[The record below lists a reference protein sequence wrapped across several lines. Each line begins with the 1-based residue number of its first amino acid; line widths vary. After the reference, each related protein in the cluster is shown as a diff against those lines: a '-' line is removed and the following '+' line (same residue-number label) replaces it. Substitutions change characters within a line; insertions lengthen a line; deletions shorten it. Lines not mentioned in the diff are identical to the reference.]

1 MPSASTEQLGD
12 RRRPWWMS
20 AVCYEVYVRSF
31 ADSDGSGEGDLAG
44 VREHLDHLEWLG
56 VDALWLC
63 PFYPSPMVDSGYD
76 VADFCDVDPRFGSLQ
91 EFDRLLADAH
101 ARGIRVLVDWVPNH
115 SSDQHPWFLDARSG
129 RDAEHRDW
137 YYWRDEPTN
146 WRSAI
151 DLGSTWTL
159 DEDTEQ
165 YYLHFFLP
173 QQPDLN
179 WTNPRVVEAMHD
191 TLRFWL
197 ARGVDGF
204 RIDSV
209 QCLGKDL
216 TFSDNDRSL
225 AGEPINSFN
234 DQPETHELLRDIRA
248 LVERENPEAVLVGE
262 VNLRREASIVQY
274 YGHGDE
280 LNLTF
285 NFPPLDAPWD
295 PIVWRSIIAEIEHR
309 LGPADAWPVWTLA
322 NHDNSRVRTRYGGS
336 LDRARAAIVLLF
348 TLRGTVF
355 VYQGEELG
363 LSDVDLR
370 RSAWRDPG
378 GRDGSRGPIP
388 WTREA
393 PHGWTGN
400 TPWLPFSP
408 DSGAHSVQAQR
419 DDPDSILHLTRR
431 LIRLRSGS
439 TALRYGS
446 WTELDITRGVL
457 GFRRELDDERFV
469 CLINFTDSVRDV
481 PLDGQWEVHIDSR
494 AFRGEAALEPYDG
507 RVRPEQALVLA
518 PATAAGREQ
527 TDVHGARSA

>member
-76 VADFCDVDPRFGSLQ
+76 VADFCDVDPRFGSLP

-146 WRSAI
+146 WRAAI

-234 DQPETHELLRDIRA
+234 DQPETHEMLRDIRA

-309 LGPADAWPVWTLA
+309 LVPRTHGRSGPLPITTIRGCGPGMADRSIVPAPPSCCCSPCAARCSSTRARNSASPTSTCAGPHGATRADVTAPAD
-322 NHDNSRVRTRYGGS
+322 R
-336 LDRARAAIVLLF
+336 
-348 TLRGTVF
+348 
-355 VYQGEELG
+355 
-363 LSDVDLR
+363 
-370 RSAWRDPG
+370 
-378 GRDGSRGPIP
+378 SRGPGRHP
-388 WTREA
+388 
-393 PHGWTGN
+393 
-400 TPWLPFSP
+400 
-408 DSGAHSVQAQR
+408 
-419 DDPDSILHLTRR
+419 
-431 LIRLRSGS
+431 
-439 TALRYGS
+439 TAG
-446 WTELDITRGVL
+446 
-457 GFRRELDDERFV
+457 
-469 CLINFTDSVRDV
+469 
-481 PLDGQWEVHIDSR
+481 
-494 AFRGEAALEPYDG
+494 
-507 RVRPEQALVLA
+507 
-518 PATAAGREQ
+518 PATHPGC
-527 TDVHGARSA
+527 RSPPTRAPTASRPSGTTPTRSCT